1 MRAIQIENSEMESE
15 PEMNSTKVN
24 KDMAVTQVLPPQPK
38 KGSRLRLFGTLF
50 VGFLIMA
57 GVGAWFWINAQGHE
71 ETDDAYVDG
80 HLSVVSSRISGNV
93 TKVLVE
99 DNQNVAANQVLV
111 TLDPRDYNIE
121 VQQLEHS
128 LESKRHSA
136 AAAQAKIG
144 QSSLSAVGQSAQAEG
159 DVNATKADVET
170 ARAALFQAMAQVK
183 QSRSK
188 IKELEAA
195 VQFAKSDF
203 SRYEFAYQNKAVTK
217 QQYDRAQQNI
227 DMAEAQLQQG
237 HDSLLQSL
245 KQEAQAKSSI
255 LQAEGKLQKS
265 HGTVTTAVA
274 AGKQSLIDK
283 EEFASAQS
291 ELLRQQAM
299 LDKAKLN
306 LSYCQIVAPVA
317 GRVGKKSV
325 EIGQRIEPGQALMS
339 IVQPD
344 MWVSANFKE
353 TQMSKMKKGQ
363 RAEVKIDAFP
373 DVAFKGYVDSFS
385 PASGAKFSILPPDNA
400 SGNFTKVVQR
410 IPVKIVFDQKEA
422 AAFSD
427 RLAPGMSCVVTVFF
441 K

>member
-1 MRAIQIENSEMESE
+1 
-15 PEMNSTKVN
+15 
-24 KDMAVTQVLPPQPK
+24 
-38 KGSRLRLFGTLF
+38 
-50 VGFLIMA
+50 
-57 GVGAWFWINAQGHE
+57 
-71 ETDDAYVDG
+71 
-80 HLSVVSSRISGNV
+80 
-93 TKVLVE
+93 
-99 DNQNVAANQVLV
+99 
-111 TLDPRDYNIE
+111 
-121 VQQLEHS
+121 
-128 LESKRHSA
+128 
-136 AAAQAKIG
+136 
-144 QSSLSAVGQSAQAEG
+144 SAVGQNAQAQG

-170 ARAALFQAMAQVK
+170 ARAAQFQAMAQVK
-183 QSRSK
+183 QARSK

-203 SRYEFAYQNKAVTK
+203 SRYEFAFQNKAVTK

-274 AGKQSLIDK
+274 AGQQSLIDK

-291 ELLRQQAM
+291 ELMKQQAM

-317 GRVGKKSV
+317 GRIGKKSV

-373 DVAFKGYVDSFS
+373 DLSFKGYVDSFS

-410 IPVKIVFDQKEA
+410 IPVKIVFDKKEA

-427 RLAPGMSCVVTVFF
+427 RLAPGMSCVVNVFF